1 MPRESTTVSAL
12 LSAASDAPEI
22 VPQNGTRAGA
32 TRNTQPDDAT
42 RFPWLKVE
50 NWLRDRGRKF
60 RVKPERMDDGRTVI
74 LLNECPFNPE
84 HGKNGEVCI
93 MQGDRGQLSFKCHH
107 NSCSSYG
114 WQDAKE
120 AIGPPDSRHWDG
132 ATLPASCTVNRRVS
146 DPLPV
151 HQELPTLEPG
161 TRVIAGDRGN
171 IGTIVQD
178 NGDSCTVHFVS
189 PEGNEAN
196 VNLPKSELRDTN
208 GRPLPGDQSIEMPQI
223 LSFAK
228 LRELHP
234 KLAPVLIDGILRRGE
249 TLNLIANSK
258 IGKSWLVLSLA
269 LSVACGR
276 VWLGRT
282 VSAGRVLLIDNELHA
297 ATLAH
302 RLPMVARA
310 LGLDESAYL
319 ERIDI
324 VTLRGRLIDIATLSP
339 LIHSIDVN
347 RYSLVVADAWYR
359 FYPSGVSENDNA
371 AMAQLYNLIDQYA
384 ATTGAAWCLIHHAS
398 KGNQGDK
405 RVTDVGSGAG
415 SQSRAADAHIVLR
428 EHKEAGHVVMEAA
441 VRSFPPV
448 EPITLR
454 WAWPLWHRAEDVDP
468 TQLANGQE
476 KQQAAKD
483 AEGIQVIRAVLSE
496 GGDWLAARPIR
507 DAANMGESRV
517 KRLLTRMV
525 HDRIIISRHTTHKG
539 REISEYRLS
548 SEKINDPYDTDDGAD

>member
-1 MPRESTTVSAL
+1 MPRESTPVAAL

-22 VPQNGTRAGA
+22 VPQNGTRGA
-32 TRNTQPDDAT
+32 TDGSTRHDDGT
-42 RFPWLKVE
+42 TFPWLRVE
-50 NWLRDRGRKF
+50 DWLHDRGRQF
-60 RVKPERMDDGRTVI
+60 RVKPERMVDGRTVY
-74 LLNECPFNPE
+74 LLEECPFNPE
-84 HGKNGEVCI
+84 HGKKGEVCI
-93 MQGDRGQLSFKCHH
+93 MQGERGQLSFNCLHD
-107 NSCSSYG
+107 SCSSYG
-114 WQDAKE
+114 WQDAKG

-132 ATLPASCTVNRRVS
+132 VKGPATCDVNRRAS
-146 DPLPV
+146 DPPPT

-161 TRVIAGDRGN
+161 TRVIARDRGN

-189 PEGNEAN
+189 PDGNEAN

-208 GRPLPGDQSIEMPQI
+208 GRPLPGDQSIEMPPI
-223 LSFAK
+223 APFGK
-228 LRELHP
+228 LRKLHP

-258 IGKSWLVLSLA
+258 VGKSWLVLSLA
-269 LSVACGR
+269 LCIACGR
-276 VWLGRT
+276 EWLGRP
-282 VSAGRVLLIDNELHA
+282 VSPGRVLLIDNELHP

-302 RLPMVARA
+302 RLPMVADA
-310 LGLDESAYL
+310 MDLPASEYAD
-319 ERIDI
+319 RIDI

-339 LIHSIDVN
+339 LIHNIKSG
-347 RYSLVVADAWYR
+347 RYSLIIADAWYR
-359 FYPSGVSENDNA
+359 LYPPGVSENDNA

-384 ATTGAAWCLIHHAS
+384 EKTGAAWILIHHAS

-428 EHKEAGHVVMEAA
+428 EHKESDHVVMEAA

-483 AEGIQVIRAVLSE
+483 AEGIQVIRAVLLE
-496 GGDWLAARPIR
+496 TGDWMAARPIR
-507 DAANMGESRV
+507 EAAKMGADRA

-525 HDRIIISRHTTHKG
+525 HDRITISRHTEHNR

-548 SEKINDPYDTDDGAD
+548 SEKIKDPYDTDDGQD